1 MHAVR
6 VVIIVTLASIPSWA
20 VTDAQ
25 AQNAIKLFGATPV
38 TEGAPCEGPFG
49 CDAVLDRMVFDEAS
63 LVLSCKGRPTAILSS
78 TADGSGRL
86 VVDNFIEVNGAN
98 VCAGGASSDGVET
111 CFNDPV
117 LASIGAAALD
127 AYPSVPPIDLS
138 RLMTPGGRSTLKFS
152 LVDFGGIYTNSDVWL
167 VTNCTAYSKVGICHK
182 PGTRAE
188 QVLTVSQSAVS
199 GHLGHGDTMELS
211 ACRPARRRIR

>member
-6 VVIIVTLASIPSWA
+6 VLFVVTLASIPSWA

-25 AQNAIKLFGATPV
+25 AQNAIKLFNATQV
-38 TEGAPCEGPFG
+38 TESAPCAGPFG
-49 CDAVLDRMVFDEAS
+49 CDVVLDRMVFDEAA
-63 LVLSCKGRPTAILSS
+63 LVLSCKGRPRAVLSS

-98 VCAGGASSDGVET
+98 VCAGGASSGVVEH

-117 LASIGAAALD
+117 FGSIGTAALD
-127 AYPSVPPIDLS
+127 AYQSVPPIDVS
-138 RLMTPGGRSTLKFS
+138 RLLPHGGRSILTFS
-152 LVDFGGIYTNSDVWL
+152 LVDVGGIYANSDVWL
-167 VTNCTAYSKVGICHK
+167 VTNCTAYSKVDICHK

-211 ACRPARRRIR
+211 ACRPSRRRIR